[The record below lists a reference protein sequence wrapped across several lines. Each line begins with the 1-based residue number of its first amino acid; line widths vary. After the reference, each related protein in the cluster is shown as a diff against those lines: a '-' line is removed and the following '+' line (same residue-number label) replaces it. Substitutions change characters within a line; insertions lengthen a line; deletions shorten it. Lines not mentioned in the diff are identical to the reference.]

1 MAELTVVNP
10 IRQPMGTFRLLN
22 WLEEGFQ
29 NENFSRF
36 KCAVAFAKAGPFY
49 KLDSSYNNW
58 KSSGK
63 SSLAIIGVDH
73 KGTSLQALNYLLKNY
88 DETYVVHTNYS
99 TFHPKLYLFAGEK
112 EASIF
117 YGSNNL
123 TPGGTETN
131 FEGGILLNLKL
142 PDDIAL
148 LAQAEECF
156 QTMLPHNLSCCLAL
170 TQDLIETLLAQNY
183 LLDESLPKDK
193 TTAFNG
199 ERPQRNIQPDGS
211 PIFGK
216 FTVKPPETMKKWI
229 LEKYKPQ
236 EAAGEAENNLIVK
249 ANTIPVKGLV
259 IQIVPHHNGEVFLS
273 KRAIDQNPSFFGFP
287 FLGRTVPK
295 KASNAS
301 YPQRIPDPIVNI
313 FIYDNAGNLVRSVQ
327 EYALNTVFY
336 KSKSE
341 IRITISPDILSTV
354 SEYSIL
360 VMTNSNVENCD
371 YDLNIFNPGSME
383 YQQYLTLCDQ
393 QLPSGGKAIPRKM
406 GWI

>member
-1 MAELTVVNP
+1 M
-10 IRQPMGTFRLLN
+10 I
-22 WLEEGFQ
+22 
-29 NENFSRF
+29 
-36 KCAVAFAKAGPFY
+36 
-49 KLDSSYNNW
+49 
-58 KSSGK
+58 
-63 SSLAIIGVDH
+63 
-73 KGTSLQALNYLLKNY
+73 
-88 DETYVVHTNYS
+88 HTNYS

-142 PDDIAL
+142 PDDKDL
-148 LAQAEECF
+148 LTQAEDCF
-156 QTMLPHNLSCCLAL
+156 QTMLPYNLPCCLVL
-170 TQDLIETLLAQNY
+170 TQELIETLLVQNY

-199 ERPQRNIQPDGS
+199 VRLQRNMEPNAS

-216 FTVKPPETMKKWI
+216 FVVKPPQTMKKGI
-229 LEKYKPQ
+229 LEKFRPQ
-236 EAAGEAENNLIVK
+236 KAVAEVDNNITVK
-249 ANTIPVKGLV
+249 ENTIPVKGLV

-313 FIYDNAGNLVRSVQ
+313 LIYDNSGNLIRSVQ

-336 KSKSE
+336 ESKAE
-341 IRITISPDILSTV
+341 IRITVSPDILSSV
-354 SEYSIL
+354 NAYSIL

-371 YDLNIFNPGSME
+371 YDLNVFNPGSIE
-383 YQQYLTLCDQ
+383 YEQYLALCDQ

>member
-10 IRQPMGTFRLLN
+10 ILQPTGTFRLLN

-29 NENFSRF
+29 NENFSYF

-49 KLDSSYNNW
+49 KLDSSYSNW

-63 SSLAIIGVDH
+63 SSLAIVGVDH

-88 DETYVVHTNYS
+88 DETYVIHTNYS

-112 EASIF
+112 KASIF

-142 PDDIAL
+142 PDDKDL
-148 LAQAEECF
+148 LTQAENCF
-156 QTMLPHNLSCCLAL
+156 QTMLPHNLTCCLAL
-170 TQDLIETLLAQNY
+170 TQDLINTLLVQNY

-199 ERPQRNIQPDGS
+199 ERPQRNVPPDAS

-216 FTVKPPETMKKWI
+216 FVVKPPKTMKKGI
-229 LEKYKPQ
+229 LEKFKPQ
-236 EAAGEAENNLIVK
+236 KAVAEVDNITVK

-273 KRAIDQNPSFFGFP
+273 KRAIDQNPAFFGFP

-313 FIYDNAGNLVRSVQ
+313 LIYDNAGNLIRSVQ

-336 KSKSE
+336 ESKSE
-341 IRITISPDILSTV
+341 IRITISPDILSIV
-354 SEYSIL
+354 NEYSIL

-371 YDLNIFNPGSME
+371 YDLNIFNPGSIE
-383 YQQYLTLCDQ
+383 YEQYLSLCDQ
-393 QLPSGGKAIPRKM
+393 QLPSGGKSIPRKM